1 MSIIVV
7 GLSHHTAPVEIR
19 DRVAFPAH
27 QLGEAASRFGSDPVR
42 ECVIVSTCNRCEVY
56 AVAEDADAACAA
68 VVGRLCEAH
77 GLVRAEVEGHLFC
90 LRETEAVR
98 HLFRVACGLDS
109 MIVGEPQIAGQV
121 KDGHAAAG
129 GSGAAGVVFNR
140 LFQMAAEVSKRAR
153 TETEIGM
160 GAVSIPFAA
169 VELAKK
175 IFGKLDGQ
183 RALVIGAG
191 EMSEL
196 TARHLVANGV
206 RSLRVTSRTLERAR
220 ELADRVGGEALP
232 FEEGMSRLHEAEV
245 VISSTSASG
254 HVLRRDAVAQA
265 MQRRRNQPMF
275 LIDIA
280 VPRDI
285 EPEVGDLY
293 NVFLYNVDDLQKVVG
308 DNIARREQEAVKAQ
322 AMVEEQIGAFHAWL
336 SSLEV
341 VPTIVSLRQRFEATM
356 SAELE
361 RARLSGFSEEQQKR
375 VSALLRSYTNKLLHG
390 PVTRLKE
397 ASEAGDGLSHAHA
410 VRYLFELN
418 PSEEKNETEK
428 RGDEDATSPS
438 PIAGERPLS
447 PPPSPIGRGRGKGVG
462 EVSDP

>member
-19 DRVAFPAH
+19 DRVAFPSH
-27 QLGEAASRFGSDPVR
+27 QLGEAASRFRGHPAVR

-56 AVAEDADAACAA
+56 AVADDAEAARDA
-68 VVGRLCEAH
+68 VTVRLCDAH
-77 GLVRAEVEGHLFC
+77 GLARADLEGHLFC
-90 LRETEAVR
+90 LRETESVR

-121 KDGHAAAG
+121 KDGHAAAV

-153 TETEIGM
+153 TETEIGL

-196 TARHLVANGV
+196 TARHLVTNGV
-206 RSLRVTSRTLERAR
+206 RSLRVISRTLERAR
-220 ELADRVGGEALP
+220 ELAERGGGEALP
-232 FEEGMSRLHEAEV
+232 FEEGMARLHEAEV

-285 EPEVGDLY
+285 EPEAGGLY

-322 AMVEEQIGAFHAWL
+322 AMVEEQIGAFHAWM
-336 SSLEV
+336 SSLDV
-341 VPTIVSLRQRFEATM
+341 VPTIVSLRQQFEATM

-361 RARLSGFSEEQQKR
+361 RARLAGFSEEQQKR
-375 VSALLRSYTNKLLHG
+375 VFALLRSYTNKLLHG

-397 ASEAGDGLSHAHA
+397 ASEAGDGLAHAHA
-410 VRYLFELN
+410 VRYLFGLN
-418 PSEEKNETEK
+418 QAEEVQSSESRVTGQKEQPQETL
-428 RGDEDATSPS
+428 DP
-438 PIAGERPLS
+438 RPMT
-447 PPPSPIGRGRGKGVG
+447 R
-462 EVSDP
+462 D

>member
-27 QLGEAASRFGSDPVR
+27 QIGEAATRFGSDPVR

-56 AVAEDADAACAA
+56 AEADDPEAARDAVID
-68 VVGRLCEAH
+68 RLADAH

-90 LRETEAVR
+90 LRESEAVR

-121 KDGHAAAG
+121 KDGHAAAV
-129 GSGAAGVVFNR
+129 GSGASGVVFNR
-140 LFQMAAEVSKRAR
+140 LFQMATEVSKRAR
-153 TETEIGM
+153 TETEIGT

-206 RSLRVTSRTLERAR
+206 RSLRVASRTLERAR
-220 ELADRVGGEALP
+220 DLAERVGGEALP
-232 FEEGMSRLHEAEV
+232 FEEAVSRLHEAEV
-245 VISSTSASG
+245 VISSTSSPVP
-254 HVLRRDAVAQA
+254 VLRRDAVAQA

-285 EPEVGDLY
+285 DPEAGGLY

-308 DNIARREQEAVKAQ
+308 DNIARREQEAVKAE
-322 AMVEEQIGAFHAWL
+322 AMVEEQVAAFYAWL
-336 SSLEV
+336 NSLDV
-341 VPTIVSLRQRFEATM
+341 VPTIVSLRRQFEATM
-356 SAELE
+356 AVELE
-361 RARLSGFSEEQQKR
+361 RARLSGFSEEQQQR
-375 VSALLRSYTNKLLHG
+375 VAALLRSYTNKLLHG

-397 ASEAGDGLSHAHA
+397 ASEGGDGRTHVHA
-410 VRYLFELN
+410 VQYLFGLDPAGEVAS
-418 PSEEKNETEK
+418 PESQ
-428 RGDEDATSPS
+428 PS
-438 PIAGERPLS
+438 PTP
-447 PPPSPIGRGRGKGVG
+447 
-462 EVSDP
+462 